1 MLSKQTVIEKKLWG
15 NHLGEDVFL
24 FRLQN
29 DSGAYVEITNYGAT
43 IVSVNLPG
51 QSGVLENVVLGFP
64 CLEGYLK
71 DTCYIGSTIGRFA
84 NRIGG
89 ASFTLDGEVY
99 HLDKNDGKNNNHG
112 GKTGFHSKVF
122 YYDIKENGLILTY
135 ESPACEGGFPGKLT
149 LQVTYKWSD
158 ANELIIQ
165 YDAHADERTVCNFTN
180 HAYFNLS
187 ATDETIVNHRL
198 KIGSSQILQSN
209 EDFIPTGKII
219 PAAGLVFNNNLLAD
233 KMIVQKISGINS
245 YYIFDSMPAL
255 DLPVCSLHHEGS
267 GRTLNI
273 FTSYPGLQFYTG
285 DYLRSEMLASSGRML
300 KPFDGVCLE
309 CQYYPDSPNHEH
321 FPSVVFGPERDY
333 SEYIIYQFRS

>member
-15 NHLGEDVFL
+15 NHQGKDVFL

-43 IVSVNLPG
+43 LVSINVPDRN
-51 QSGVLENVVLGFP
+51 GVLENVVLGFSL
-64 CLEGYLK
+64 LEGYLK

-89 ASFTLDGEVY
+89 ATFVLDEHVY
-99 HLDKNDGKNNNHG
+99 CLDKNDGNNNNHAG
-112 GKTGFHSKVF
+112 ENGFNTKVF
-122 YYDIKENGLILTY
+122 AAQVQEQGLVLTY
-135 ESPACEGGFPGKLT
+135 ESPAGEGGFPGKLIF
-149 LQVTYKWSD
+149 QVIYSWSGS
-158 ANELIIQ
+158 NELNIQ
-165 YDAHADERTVCNFTN
+165 YNARSDVRTVCNFTN

-187 ATDETIVNHRL
+187 AADETITDHRL
-198 KIGSSQILQSN
+198 KIASSQILQAN
-209 EDFIPTGKII
+209 DEFIPTGHIVRAKD
-219 PAAGLVFNNNLLAD
+219 LSFNGDLLAD
-233 KMIVQKISGINS
+233 KIGVEPCKGMNTF
-245 YYIFDSMPAL
+245 YIFDPVASNA
-255 DLPVCSLHHEGS
+255 PVCSLHHEPS
-267 GRTLNI
+267 GRMLNI

-285 DYLRSEMLASSGRML
+285 DYLRSEMLANSGRML
-300 KPFDGVCLE
+300 KPFDGLCLE